1 MDCLQPGLSFRPV
14 CRAKISTRLK
24 TKIAVKFSK
33 RLHPGFKLHGKKLGV
48 ED

>member
-24 TKIAVKFSK
+24 TKIAIKFSE
-33 RLHPGFKLHGKKLGV
+33 RLHPGLSYTANKIRS
-48 ED
+48 